1 MLEVYSKQS
10 LVHYDKR
17 ELGTIRE
24 RNHYSNVQIGV
35 DYYPEHWDE
44 SMWEKDIKLMK
55 ETGVKVV
62 RVAEFAWSRLE
73 PAEGIFD
80 FAWLDRALE
89 LFHTYG
95 IRIVIGTPTAT
106 VPRWLTGA
114 YPDVLPVFGDGSVFY
129 PGVRGH
135 RCYNSNSLRKYGRR
149 IIEALARRYS
159 SHPAVIGWQTDN
171 EFSML
176 DCHCDSCNLAF
187 RDWVQQKY
195 GTLERLNSE
204 WGTVVWSGSYSSW
217 SELTVPYGAS
227 PYQNPSLLLDFQ
239 RFQWDSVI
247 AFQKSQIDVLRAMC
261 PHHFITHNFH
271 SYPQRLDM
279 HGLAEEL
286 DVAAFD
292 YYPNPSPKKQ
302 ATAPYSG
309 ALSLDLTR
317 GIKRRGFWIMEQLSG
332 PPGCWFPM
340 WRTPYPGLIRAYA
353 WQAIARGADT
363 VVHFR
368 WRSAAA
374 GAEQFWHGLIDHSNV
389 PGRRFAEFGQLC
401 SEVNALA
408 PLLEGTGVISQTAIL
423 YSHEQLAALRIQ
435 PQAEGLDYYD
445 NIKQYH
451 RALTK
456 RGISCDVVDWRQPLE
471 GYKLVI
477 VPSLYLHDEEAA
489 QALEAFAEGGG
500 TVILM
505 SRSGVKNMNNICV
518 MQPLPGLFSR
528 AAGITVEEYDPV
540 GDEVHT
546 LRDAEGNL
554 YACSHWCDILRLEGA
569 EPIAWYEDDYYAGV
583 PAATVNRFGAGKV
596 YYIGTDPGE
605 DYWLKLLGDIA
616 LDADIEQ
623 FVELPEGVQ
632 AFKRTGE
639 NRELL
644 FLLNLSRTAQSI
656 RLEKHYR
663 SALTGNLETGS
674 VMLPPFAVQILQ
686 AVSSGR
692 PEAGVRQ

>member
-1 MLEVYSKQS
+1 MGLM
-10 LVHYDKR
+10 
-17 ELGTIRE
+17 ELNSYT
-24 RNHYSNVQIGV
+24 NVQIGV

-44 SMWEKDIKLMK
+44 SMWETDIKLMK

-73 PAEGIFD
+73 PVEGTFD
-80 FAWLDRALE
+80 FAWLDRALD
-89 LFHTYG
+89 LFHAYG
-95 IRIVIGTPTAT
+95 IQIVIGTPTAT
-106 VPRWLTGA
+106 PPRWLTSA
-114 YPDVLPVFGDGSVFY
+114 YPDVLPVFADGGVFH

-135 RCYNSNSLRKYGRR
+135 RCYNSASLRKYGRR
-149 IIEALARRYS
+149 IIEALARHYS
-159 SHPAVIGWQTDN
+159 GHPAVIGWQTDN

-187 RDWVQQKY
+187 RKWVQEKY
-195 GTLERLNSE
+195 STLAQVNAE
-204 WGTVVWSGSYSSW
+204 WGTVVWSGEYSSW
-217 SELTVPYGAS
+217 DELTVPYGGS
-227 PYQNPSLLLDFQ
+227 PFQNPSLLLDFQ
-239 RFQWDSVI
+239 RFQWDAVI
-247 AFQKSQIDVLRAMC
+247 AFQKMQTEVLREIC
-261 PHHFITHNFH
+261 PKHFITHNFH

-279 HGLAEEL
+279 HGLAEDL

-302 ATAPYSG
+302 TTAPYSG

-317 GIKRRGFWIMEQLSG
+317 GIKRRNFWIMEQLSG

-340 WRTPYPGLIRAYA
+340 WRTPNPGFIRAYA

-368 WRSAAA
+368 WRSSVA

-389 PGRRFAEFGQLC
+389 PGRRFAEFAQLC
-401 SEVNALA
+401 SEVNGLA
-408 PLLEGTGVISQTAIL
+408 PLLTGTKVISQAAIL

-456 RGISCDVVDWRQPLE
+456 LGIGCDVIDWRQPLE

-489 QALEAFAEGGG
+489 QLLETFAGGG
-500 TVILM
+500 GIVILTH
-505 SRSGVKNMNNICV
+505 RSGVKNMNNICV

-528 AAGITVEEYDPV
+528 AAGVTVEEYDPI
-540 GDEVHT
+540 GGEVHS
-546 LRDAEGNL
+546 LRSAEGLL
-554 YACSHWCDILRLEGA
+554 YECSQWCDILRPAGA
-569 EPIAWYEDDYYAGV
+569 EPVAWYEDDFFAGA
-583 PAATVNRFGAGKV
+583 PAVTVNRFGAGQV
-596 YYIGTDPGE
+596 YYIGTHAGE
-605 DYWLKLLGDIA
+605 NYWLKLLSDIA
-616 LDADIEQ
+616 LDVGLEL
-623 FVELPEGVQ
+623 FPELPEGVQ

-639 NRELL
+639 RGGLL
-644 FLLNLSRTAQSI
+644 FLLNLSRTPQTVG
-656 RLEKHYR
+656 LNKLYR
-663 SALTGNLETGS
+663 SAFTGTLMTGPVELAAYGVEILETEG
-674 VMLPPFAVQILQ
+674 
-686 AVSSGR
+686 
-692 PEAGVRQ
+692 